1 MTYAPSPMPY
11 AGASPQLD
19 FMELNRS
26 QAEVQ
31 KHLDNPK
38 ARAII
43 FQNGRPALTPE
54 LEPLRL
60 HPKELI
66 GQNIYDPGP
75 LFLGL
80 EAGVPLF
87 AFNLVEGETTLVKAE
102 GFQDLRMVGSQM
114 APANLAILGR
124 ARSFLDWH
132 FNHNFC
138 AKCGAKSH
146 SELSGL
152 IRKCP
157 SCSSEHYPRVNPVVI
172 MLILHGDQCLLGA
185 GHNFPEG
192 AFSALA
198 GFISPGETPEEAV
211 IREVQEEVGVDV
223 INPRYVFTQPWP
235 FPSQLMMGYIAQAD
249 STEITL
255 NKEELREAKW
265 VSKATVKDVFAKKSE
280 AFTRPP
286 RYTIAYHLLQ
296 YWLNEDS

>member
-11 AGASPQLD
+11 AGAAPQLE

-26 QAEVQ
+26 NDEVQ
-31 KHLDNPK
+31 AHLENPE
-38 ARAII
+38 ARALL
-43 FQNGRPALTPE
+43 FLKGRPALTPE
-54 LEPLRL
+54 LAPLKL
-60 HPKELI
+60 HPRELI

-80 EAGVPLF
+80 ENGAPLF
-87 AFNLVEGETTLVKAE
+87 AFNLADTGSQHKEED
-102 GFQDLRMVGSQM
+102 FQELRMVGSRLR
-114 APANLAILGR
+114 PANLAVLGR

-138 AKCGAKSH
+138 AKCGAKSRP
-146 SELSGL
+146 ELAGL

-157 SCSSEHYPRVNPVVI
+157 SCDTEHYPRVNPVVI
-172 MLILHGDQCLLGA
+172 MLIIKGNKCLLGA
-185 GHNFPEG
+185 GHPFPEG

-211 IREVQEEVGVDV
+211 IRETQEEVGIEVK
-223 INPRYVFTQPWP
+223 NPRYVFSQPWP
-235 FPSQLMMGYIAQAD
+235 FPSQLMMGFVAEAMSED
-249 STEITL
+249 ITL
-255 NKEELREAKW
+255 NAEELREAKW
-265 VSKATVKDVFAKKSE
+265 VEKDVVRAVFAKTSD

-296 YWLNEDS
+296 YWLAEEG